1 MIPPAQAHL
10 AGIISIDARQVA
22 VAACLVVFC
31 GLANVWLRLG
41 LGKTLVVASLR
52 TVGQLLLIGYILRW
66 VFGLSNVPLL
76 FALLLLMIALASQ
89 AAVGRSGRRYR
100 GIAGDAFITLALSG
114 LVTTF
119 TVTAAVIGVEP
130 WYRPQYVVPFLGMVL
145 GSALT
150 GVSLCL
156 DHLLETLAER
166 RGDVEMELAHGA
178 SRWEAARGPLGAAVR
193 RGMIPT
199 LNSMMVVGVVALPG
213 MMTGQILSGVDPLV
227 AVRYQIVV
235 MFLIAAAN
243 ALGCILISLFCY
255 RRLFNARHQL
265 ETARILRSGDS

>member
-1 MIPPAQAHL
+1 MNPAPPTGVVAL
-10 AGIISIDARQVA
+10 DAGQVA
-22 VAACLVVFC
+22 AAACLVGLC
-31 GLANVWLRLG
+31 GLASLWLRLN
-41 LGKTLVVASLR
+41 LGKTLVIASLR
-52 TVGQLLLIGYILRW
+52 TVGQLLLIGYVLRW
-66 VFGLSNVPLL
+66 VFGLDSVPLL
-76 FALLLLMIALASQ
+76 LALLLVMVAVASH
-89 AAVGRSGRRYR
+89 AAAGRSGRGYR
-100 GIAGDAFITLALSG
+100 GIGGDAFVTLALSG

-130 WYRPQYVVPFLGMVL
+130 WYRPQYVVPLLGMVL
-145 GSALT
+145 GSTLT

-166 RGDVEMELAHGA
+166 RAEVEMELAHGA
-178 SRWEAARGPLGAAVR
+178 SRWEAALGPLGAAIR

-199 LNSMMVVGVVALPG
+199 LNAMMVVGIVALPG
-213 MMTGQILSGVDPLV
+213 LMTGQILSGVDPLV

-243 ALGCILISLFCY
+243 ALGCVLIALLCY

-265 ETARILRSGDS
+265 ETARIVRRGP